1 MCVVFTRVERAEG
14 ALPDC
19 LWDGKRGVGGV
30 ETEKNQVDEEH
41 SGSVDEARN

>member
-14 ALPDC
+14 GLPDC
-19 LWDGKRGVGGV
+19 LWDGNGRGWDRK
-30 ETEKNQVDEEH
+30 KNQVDEEH

>member
-14 ALPDC
+14 GLPDC
-19 LWDGKRGVGGV
+19 LWDGEAGAGTGK
-30 ETEKNQVDEEH
+30 KNQADEEH